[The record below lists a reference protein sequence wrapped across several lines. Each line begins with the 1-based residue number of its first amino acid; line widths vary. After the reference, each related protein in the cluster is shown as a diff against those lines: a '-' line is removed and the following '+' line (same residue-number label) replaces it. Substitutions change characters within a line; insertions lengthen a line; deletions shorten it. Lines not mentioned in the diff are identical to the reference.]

1 MKEEEVKGSDLLS
14 DIKFDHLDPEK
25 ANQPAKAEQLRL
37 PTTINLLRDKSVC
50 LSQDS
55 HFYNKSYVRSE
66 GSGSDKEQGI
76 AMQLCSN
83 EEFDQMDKEKEKIPG
98 FSFFGKRDMIQ
109 RQSVNSEF
117 EVRKSSPFMKANQ
130 SWVHEM
136 SPSKLNVSN

>member
-1 MKEEEVKGSDLLS
+1 
-14 DIKFDHLDPEK
+14 
-25 ANQPAKAEQLRL
+25 
-37 PTTINLLRDKSVC
+37 
-50 LSQDS
+50 
-55 HFYNKSYVRSE
+55 
-66 GSGSDKEQGI
+66 
-76 AMQLCSN
+76 MQLCSN

-136 SPSKLNVSN
+136 SPSKLNVSNQNINPNLSPDTKTHESSEL